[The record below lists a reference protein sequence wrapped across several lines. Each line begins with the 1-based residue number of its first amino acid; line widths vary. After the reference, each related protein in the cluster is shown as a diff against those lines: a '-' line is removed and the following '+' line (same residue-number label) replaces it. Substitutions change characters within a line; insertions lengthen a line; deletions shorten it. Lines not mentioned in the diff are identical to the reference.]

1 MSGGSRGRSAAA
13 RATRGPRLHG
23 PGAAGPRDI
32 VQNVRQDEIRQAV
45 LSRDEVVRYLQ
56 GSPGQSPD
64 EAQAAI
70 AGYLDELRT
79 TQRYRMYRALQHPLY
94 PILRKIER
102 VQEGV
107 RFVAAATGA
116 GRVIYASNHKSH
128 LDYLIEPIVLDD
140 NGIRPP
146 VIAAGINLFG
156 GALGLIHKYVTGAI
170 PIRRDTKDPAY
181 LVTLK
186 AYVAESLQRH
196 DLFLYPEGG
205 RTYSGEI
212 KPFKTGLLH
221 AALQCR
227 RSDLL
232 IVPTAIAYDLVLE
245 DFILA
250 RQRVKRGQRPFG
262 RELAEMVRYAVGYQS
277 RCIVSFGS
285 PIQAGDYDPAGRRD
299 MVRLTR
305 RVREAIGRL
314 YKVVPTALV
323 AAAIRPS
330 VTRPELEDRIDQLI
344 EILRSSGANL
354 DVATGRAAVDA
365 ATGPLATRGIIVV
378 EGDRYRVR
386 ERAVLRYYSRT
397 IDNLIRHRG
406 GSLLTH

>member
-1 MSGGSRGRSAAA
+1 MQVVEQD
-13 RATRGPRLHG
+13 
-23 PGAAGPRDI
+23 DI
-32 VQNVRQDEIRQAV
+32 AQAV

-56 GSPGQSPD
+56 GNGGQSPD

-70 AGYLDELRT
+70 AGYLEELRT
-79 TQRYRMYRALQHPLY
+79 TQRYRMYRALQHPVY

-102 VQEGV
+102 ITESV
-107 RFVAAATGA
+107 RHVAAAART

-128 LDYLIEPIVLDD
+128 LDYVIEPIVLDD
-140 NGIRPP
+140 NDIRPP

-186 AYVAESLQRH
+186 AYVAELLQRH

-205 RTYSGEI
+205 RTYSGERSS
-212 KPFKTGLLH
+212 PSRRGCCTPPCSPG
-221 AALQCR
+221 AAISSSCR
-227 RSDLL
+227 RPS
-232 IVPTAIAYDLVLE
+232 PTTWCWRTSSSPGSASSAAS
-245 DFILA
+245 A
-250 RQRVKRGQRPFG
+250 RSG

-277 RCIVSFGS
+277 RCFVSFGR
-285 PIQAGDYDPAGRRD
+285 PIEAGDFDPTARRD

-354 DVATGRAAVDA
+354 DVATGRAAVEA

-386 ERAVLRYYSRT
+386 QRAVLRYYSRT
-397 IDNLIRHRG
+397 IDHLIRHRG

>member
-1 MSGGSRGRSAAA
+1 M
-13 RATRGPRLHG
+13 
-23 PGAAGPRDI
+23 
-32 VQNVRQDEIRQAV
+32 
-45 LSRDEVVRYLQ
+45 
-56 GSPGQSPD
+56 
-64 EAQAAI
+64 
-70 AGYLDELRT
+70 
-79 TQRYRMYRALQHPLY
+79 
-94 PILRKIER
+94 
-102 VQEGV
+102 
-107 RFVAAATGA
+107 
-116 GRVIYASNHKSH
+116 
-128 LDYLIEPIVLDD
+128 
-140 NGIRPP
+140 
-146 VIAAGINLFG
+146 
-156 GALGLIHKYVTGAI
+156 IHKYVTGAI

-186 AYVAESLQRH
+186 AYVAEVLQRH

-221 AALQCR
+221 AALQSR
-227 RSDLL
+227 RSDLV

-245 DFILA
+245 DFVLA
-250 RQRVKRGQRPFG
+250 RQRVKRGQRPFH

-277 RCIVSFGS
+277 RCFVTFGR
-285 PIQAGDYDPAGRRD
+285 PIEAGGFDPTARRD

-305 RVREAIGRL
+305 RVREAMGRL

-330 VTRPELEDRIDQLI
+330 VTRTELEERIDQRI
-344 EILRSSGANL
+344 EILRSAGANL
-354 DVATGRAAVDA
+354 DVATGRAAVEA

-386 ERAVLRYYSRT
+386 QRAVLRYYART
-397 IDNLIRHRG
+397 IDHLIRHRG